1 MHLFKPAPVLA
12 AALLLAPCSPAF
24 ADPGPSAPVTSPA
37 ESTPPAVTP
46 TTAPTT
52 ASEAVPAVRPTGLGV
67 YLHFGGGAGLA
78 LMSSDAI
85 TQLFGD
91 GFGIEIGTHLS
102 YSFSTG
108 FRNQVQLE
116 YRNGDSA
123 HTLSSNNILTQQATE
138 IPMDYDYSEYVGKV
152 NLLLP
157 SAENWKRRESALFV
171 VVGTTKVKYLDKAKD
186 GFKGTGTLLGMEY
199 ARFAPGGR
207 ACAAFGV
214 RRYDID
220 FDRIILSGHSGRL
233 ALSARN
239 WVFHTSISV
248 GVGA

>member
-1 MHLFKPAPVLA
+1 MHLFKPAPVLV
-12 AALLLAPCSPAF
+12 AALLLASCSPAF

-138 IPMDYDYSEYVGKV
+138 IPMDYDYAEWVAKV

-157 SAENWKRRESALFV
+157 SASNWRGRENALFV
-171 VVGTTKVKYLDKAKD
+171 VIGKTEVNYLDKAKD
-186 GFKGTGTLLGMEY
+186 GFKGSGSLLGLEL
-199 ARFAPGGR
+199 AHFAPNSR

-220 FDRIILSGHSGRL
+220 FDRIILSGHTARL
-233 ALSARN
+233 AVSARN

-248 GVGA
+248 GLGV